1 MDAIAAFADHVV
13 RTRFE
18 HLTGDAV
25 RAAKTFILDTLGVG
39 MAGSSGPM
47 ASEVAETQEIWGHGA
62 EAHVWGNAAIM
73 AARNASVREDTRSL
87 ISMGRYRSARARR
100 TGSSES
106 QYSAPSSGNGVA
118 TMVITMA
125 DRTNEEKDL
134 ALVQELLAGP
144 AGIMLERIEATSEG
158 ARPDFRLVSWRG
170 FAGFCEVKSPRD
182 DWLDEQLEQAPPLTV
197 VGGARSD
204 PTFNRI
210 ARNIEK
216 AVRQFDA
223 VNPDHGVP
231 NVLVLV
237 NHDDNSGFADLC
249 ETLTGQFPLR
259 QR

>member
-1 MDAIAAFADHVV
+1 MDG
-13 RTRFE
+13 
-18 HLTGDAV
+18 L
-25 RAAKTFILDTLGVG
+25 
-39 MAGSSGPM
+39 
-47 ASEVAETQEIWGHGA
+47 
-62 EAHVWGNAAIM
+62 N
-73 AARNASVREDTRSL
+73 
-87 ISMGRYRSARARR
+87 
-100 TGSSES
+100 ES

-249 ETLTGQFPLR
+249 ETLTGQFRSDSGDAYPTNMRIATRLGDKRKRIDLYCWIDDYQGRREIGGWLMTDAVPGHTAALR
-259 QR
+259 SVLVNLLPKKTSAA

>member
-1 MDAIAAFADHVV
+1 MSGVRGIASTVAKRRKSIAVV
-13 RTRFE
+13 RPCSCSP
-18 HLTGDAV
+18 GDHGSTERQRERGHQV
-25 RAAKTFILDTLGVG
+25 VDLNGSVPELKPAALMD
-39 MAGSSGPM
+39 GSN
-47 ASEVAETQEIWGHGA
+47 E
-62 EAHVWGNAAIM
+62 
-73 AARNASVREDTRSL
+73 L
-87 ISMGRYRSARARR
+87 
-100 TGSSES
+100 

-158 ARPDFRLVSWRG
+158 PRPDFRLVSWRG

-231 NVLVLV
+231 NVLVLQTC
-237 NHDDNSGFADLC
+237 A
-249 ETLTGQFPLR
+249 R
-259 QR
+259 R

>member
-1 MDAIAAFADHVV
+1 MDG
-13 RTRFE
+13 
-18 HLTGDAV
+18 L
-25 RAAKTFILDTLGVG
+25 
-39 MAGSSGPM
+39 
-47 ASEVAETQEIWGHGA
+47 
-62 EAHVWGNAAIM
+62 N
-73 AARNASVREDTRSL
+73 
-87 ISMGRYRSARARR
+87 
-100 TGSSES
+100 ES

-170 FAGFCEVKSPRD
+170 FAGFCEVKSPATR
-182 DWLDEQLEQAPPLTV
+182 LDEQLEQAPPLTV

-249 ETLTGQFPLR
+249 ETLTGQFRSDSGDAYPTNMRIATRLGDKRKRIDLDLLDRRLPGSSRDWRMALR
-259 QR
+259 RVPGHTAALRSVLVNLLPKKTSAA